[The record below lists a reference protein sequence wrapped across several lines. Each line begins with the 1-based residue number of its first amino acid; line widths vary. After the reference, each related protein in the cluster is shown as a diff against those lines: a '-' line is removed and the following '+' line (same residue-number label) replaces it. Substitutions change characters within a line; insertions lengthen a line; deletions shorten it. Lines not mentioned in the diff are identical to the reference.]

1 VSEAVKNAL
10 TAYAHA
16 WAHDDR
22 ERFLGLFAPDAF
34 IEDPVGSPRVEGLEA
49 IAGFWDRV
57 HSLGMTYETEV
68 IRVVSCGREGVLVFN
83 VTTRA
88 PGVTMTVQ
96 LVDVFQVDDEGKIV
110 SMRAFWDQDC
120 MAMD

>member
-1 VSEAVKNAL
+1 
-10 TAYAHA
+10 
-16 WAHDDR
+16 
-22 ERFLGLFAPDAF
+22 
-34 IEDPVGSPRVEGLEA
+34 
-49 IAGFWDRV
+49 
-57 HSLGMTYETEV
+57 
-68 IRVVSCGREGVLVFN
+68 VLVFN